1 MPEVVDET
9 VKQGRANLF
18 DGAKY
23 GLGRGVGLSV
33 AGPIGYA
40 VGGVA
45 GASTLSSESEKQTL
59 STLAIA
65 DGLTMLVGMGGGQS
79 ARTGGVR

>member
-9 VKQGRANLF
+9 VKQGRSNLF
-18 DGAKY
+18 DGVKY
-23 GLGRGVGLSV
+23 GGGRGIGLAV
-33 AGPIGYA
+33 AGPIGYSI
-40 VGGVA
+40 GGVA
-45 GASTLSSESEKQTL
+45 GAATLSSEAEKATL

-65 DGLTMLVGMGGGQS
+65 DGLTMLLNSGGGQQ